1 MHIRHE
7 SSRKETAQMTTEEL
21 REHFLI
27 ETLFTPDRIHWV
39 YSHYDRVLTGGA
51 MPLEG
56 PITLETHDA
65 LKANHFLARRELGII
80 NVGGKGMVIADGES
94 FELDKLGCLYVGK
107 GTQQVT
113 FSSQTTDNPAL
124 FFLLSSPAH
133 HTYPNRA
140 FTKEE
145 ASPVALGSVETANQ
159 RTIYKYIHEGGI
171 QSCQLVMGLTVLQT
185 GSVWNT
191 MPAHTH
197 DRRMEAYCY
206 FDVPENHGVL
216 HLMGEPTQTRH
227 LWVANHQ
234 AIISPPWSIHSGCGT
249 SSYSF
254 IWGMAGENKD
264 FTDMDLLPIPSLR

>member
-1 MHIRHE
+1 MQIRHE
-7 SSRKETAQMTTEEL
+7 VSRKETAQMNTEEL
-21 REHFLI
+21 RENFLI
-27 ETLFTPDRIHWV
+27 ETLFVPNRIEWV

-51 MPLEG
+51 MPVG
-56 PITLETHDA
+56 KPVTLETYEA
-65 LKANHFLARRELGII
+65 LKADFFLQRRELGII
-80 NVGGKGMVIADGES
+80 NVGGKGVITADGES
-94 FELDKLGCLYVGK
+94 FDLDKLGCLYLGK
-107 GTQQVT
+107 GTQTVT
-113 FSSQTTDNPAL
+113 LSSQSVESPAR
-124 FFLLSSPAH
+124 FFLLSAPAH

-145 ASPVALGSVETANQ
+145 ASPVNLGALETSNH

-191 MPAHTH
+191 MPSHTH
-197 DRRMEAYCY
+197 DRRMEVYCY
-206 FDVPENHGVL
+206 FDVPENQGVL

-234 AIISPPWSIHSGCGT
+234 AVISPPWSVHSGCGT
-249 SSYSF
+249 SRYSF

-264 FTDMDLLPIPSLR
+264 FTDMDLMAIPSLR

>member
-1 MHIRHE
+1 MQIRHE
-7 SSRKETAQMTTEEL
+7 SSRKETAQMNTEVL
-21 REHFLI
+21 RENFLI
-27 ETLFTPDRIHWV
+27 ETLFTPNQIEWV

-51 MPLEG
+51 MPLERT
-56 PITLETHDA
+56 ITLQTHDA
-65 LKANHFLARRELGII
+65 LKAAYFLERRELGII
-80 NVGGKGMVIADGES
+80 NVGGKGRIMADGVM
-94 FELDKLGCLYVGK
+94 FELDKLGCLYLGK
-107 GTQQVT
+107 GTQNVI
-113 FSSQTTDNPAL
+113 FSSQNVENPAR

-145 ASPVALGSVETANQ
+145 ASPVNLGAVETANQ

-234 AIISPPWSIHSGCGT
+234 AILSPPWSIHSGCGT

-264 FTDMDLLPIPSLR
+264 FTDMDLLPIPALR